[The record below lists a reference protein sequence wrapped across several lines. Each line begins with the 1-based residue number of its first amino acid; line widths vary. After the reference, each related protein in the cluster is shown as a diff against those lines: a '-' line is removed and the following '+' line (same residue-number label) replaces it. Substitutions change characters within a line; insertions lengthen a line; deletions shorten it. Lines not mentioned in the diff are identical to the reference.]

1 MIHFNSL
8 AISLLAVISIAPAS
22 QAFTPIAHP
31 PAIEQPA
38 ANLQAQLT
46 IIIGNPAPIPQTVV
60 VETIRRQ
67 PEPVYRVPSR
77 WEISRDRHEEF
88 SRHDRFRDKHSHH
101 RRDRD
106 EDRREYRQESRQEH
120 RH

>member
-8 AISLLAVISIAPAS
+8 AISLLTVISMAPAS
-22 QAFTPIAHP
+22 QAFTNA
-31 PAIEQPA
+31 PAISQPA

-46 IIIGNPAPIPQTVV
+46 IIIGSPAPIPQTVV
-60 VETIRRQ
+60 IETVRRQ

-88 SRHDRFRDKHSHH
+88 SRHDRFRDKHSKHSKH

-106 EDRREYRQESRQEH
+106 EDRREYRQESRHEH